1 MPHNKKCAFL
11 VSPQTSSTTGK
22 FKIAHYRHCQ
32 PDQAAVY
39 QSRTVP
45 HDSGGPFP
53 FSARTL
59 RARKPPRAARGTPMN
74 AMLERHVDNARMLIE
89 SLPYIRS
96 FRGEVVVIK
105 YGGHAMKDETLKRSF
120 ALNVA
125 LLKYVG
131 VRPVVVHGGGPQIG
145 SMLKQLNIE
154 SSFREGLRVTDDA
167 TMDVVEMV
175 LVGKVNKE
183 IVSQL
188 NLAGA
193 RAVGLSGKDGQL
205 IRARKMEM
213 IVTQE
218 NRPPE
223 IIDLGR
229 VGEVMGVDTALLD
242 LISREDYV
250 PVIAP
255 TGVDDDSGTYNI
267 NADAVAGAVAG
278 ALKAKR
284 LLLLTDVPGILD
296 ADGKLIHTLSVDET
310 WELFADGTLKGGMIP
325 KVKCCLEALQDGV
338 EKAMIIDGR
347 VENCILLE
355 LFTDG
360 GIGTQIVGRGESM
373 SRSTPPPK
381 AEYSGR

>member
-1 MPHNKKCAFL
+1 MVRREQSPSNLVWNK
-11 VSPQTSSTTGK
+11 
-22 FKIAHYRHCQ
+22 
-32 PDQAAVY
+32 D
-39 QSRTVP
+39 
-45 HDSGGPFP
+45 
-53 FSARTL
+53 
-59 RARKPPRAARGTPMN
+59 N
-74 AMLERHVDNARMLIE
+74 AMQDNLEQYAEKARMLIE
-89 SLPYIRS
+89 SLPYIRR

-105 YGGHAMKDETLKRSF
+105 YGGHAMKDEQLKRSF

-131 VRPVVVHGGGPQIG
+131 VRPVIVHGGGPQIG
-145 SMLKQLNIE
+145 EMLRQLHIE

-205 IRARKMEM
+205 IMARKMEM
-213 IVTQE
+213 VVTAE

-229 VGEVMGVDTALLD
+229 VGEVMRVDTGLLNA
-242 LISREDYV
+242 ISREDYV

-255 TGVDDDSGTYNI
+255 TGVDDENGTYNI
-267 NADAVAGAVAG
+267 NADAVAGAVAA

-284 LLLLTDVPGILD
+284 LLLLTDVPGILGQ
-296 ADGKLIHTLSVDET
+296 DGALIRSLSIPDTL
-310 WELFADGTLKGGMIP
+310 ELFADGTLRGGMIP
-325 KVKCCLEALQDGV
+325 KVKCCLEALQEGV

-360 GIGTQIVGRGESM
+360 GIGTEIVGR
-373 SRSTPPPK
+373 K
-381 AEYSGR
+381 

>member
-1 MPHNKKCAFL
+1 MKKHCLEHN
-11 VSPQTSSTTGK
+11 VG
-22 FKIAHYRHCQ
+22 
-32 PDQAAVY
+32 
-39 QSRTVP
+39 
-45 HDSGGPFP
+45 
-53 FSARTL
+53 
-59 RARKPPRAARGTPMN
+59 
-74 AMLERHVDNARMLIE
+74 NARMLIE
-89 SLPYIRS
+89 SLPYIRQ

-105 YGGHAMKDETLKRSF
+105 YGGHAMKDEALKRSF

-131 VRPVVVHGGGPQIG
+131 VRPVIVHGGGPQIG
-145 SMLKQLNIE
+145 NMLKQLNIE

-193 RAVGLSGKDGQL
+193 KAVGLSGKDGQL

-213 IVTQE
+213 VVAAGE
-218 NRPPE
+218 NRPAE

-229 VGEVMGVDTALLD
+229 VGEVMGVDTGLLN
-242 LISREDYV
+242 LISREDYI

-255 TGVDDDSGTYNI
+255 TGVDEENGTYNI
-267 NADAVAGAVAG
+267 NADSVAGAVAA

-284 LLLLTDVPGILD
+284 LLLLTDVAGILD
-296 ADGKLIHTLSVDET
+296 KQGTLIESLSMDET
-310 WELFADGTLKGGMIP
+310 WELFADGTLQGGMIP
-325 KVKCCLEALQDGV
+325 KVKCCLEALQEGV

-355 LFTDG
+355 LFTNA
-360 GIGTQIVGRGESM
+360 GIGTEIVGRRPRASHHDA
-373 SRSTPPPK
+373 PPV
-381 AEYSGR
+381 AEYTGR